1 MTLPT
6 AEKAAEPQWQFN
18 PHILLDLYGQQQWD
32 ALSEVL
38 LLLLKHFEQVTYLQL
53 TLPQQYA
60 INAFVK
66 HFLYIFTQ
74 PDYIISDRYVLQ
86 FLSLNGVIANL
97 VAISCF
103 RTTDSWLL
111 LLEQQPSNFV
121 KLLTLYSP
129 RNRRRYPIKNFF
141 DLSPRLAS
149 LWYCYCFRDYAAL
162 CANPY
167 TKQRLKD
174 FMAAFDERLDILVEF
189 HHMNFGATYIDGE
202 GDSAFKAKLN
212 RKVRELIL
220 RDIQIH
226 NQPKPRRIGVF
237 SGRWFPGTSVYRNFQ
252 PFVKALQET
261 YEVVLYYFPRS
272 GVTPDISGFVDIYP
286 ITFNNGQLDL
296 SPLIQND
303 LMLAYYPDIGMDLEN
318 IILSNLRLAP
328 IQVMSYGHSVS
339 TFGAEID
346 YFIGG
351 GSVEPPQAAQ
361 YYSERLVLL
370 PQLGQGFVR
379 PQYQPQYLAPTT
391 DPLIVNCSWYAQ
403 KVNPHLLQL
412 LRWILKESQQPL
424 LFQIFA
430 GTGAATRNEFLPFL
444 RDIQQFLPPKS
455 VQVIIDKPYTE
466 YMALM
471 ERGAFALDSY
481 PFGGDNT
488 VVDSLL
494 IGKPIVTYEGKR
506 WYGRIGSA
514 ILKQVGLEELVATSD
529 REYVQKALRLI
540 NDADYRQKLSQQLRE
555 MDLDRLLFHSSEK
568 EFFRQAIDYLI
579 ANHETLKHSPSCDP
593 ILISANG

>member
-6 AEKAAEPQWQFN
+6 VEKTAELQWQFN
-18 PHILLDLYGQQQWD
+18 PHTLLDLYRQQQWD
-32 ALSEVL
+32 TLSDVL
-38 LLLLKHFEQVTYLQL
+38 LQLLRHFEQVTYLQL
-53 TLPQQYA
+53 TPPQQYA

-66 HFLYIFTQ
+66 HFLYLFTQ
-74 PDYIISDRYVLQ
+74 PDYIISDRHVLP

-97 VAISCF
+97 VAISSF
-103 RTTDSWLL
+103 RTTDPWLL
-111 LLEQQPSNFV
+111 LLEQQPNNFV
-121 KLLTLYSP
+121 KLLTLYSA
-129 RNRRRYPIKNFF
+129 RNRRRYPINQFF

-149 LWYCYCFRDYAAL
+149 FWYCYCFRHYAAL
-162 CANPY
+162 CANSY
-167 TKQRLKD
+167 TKQRLRD
-174 FMAAFDERLDILVEF
+174 FMAAFDERLDMLVEF

-202 GDSAFKAKLN
+202 GDRAFKAKLN
-212 RKVRELIL
+212 RKVRELIT
-220 RDIQIH
+220 RNIQIPNH
-226 NQPKPRRIGVF
+226 PQPRRIGVF
-237 SGRWFPGTSVYRNFQ
+237 SGRWFPSTSVYRNFQ

-261 YEVVLYYFPRS
+261 YEVVLYYFPRN
-272 GVTPDISGFVDIYP
+272 GVTPDSSGFVATYP
-286 ITFNNGQLDL
+286 ISLSNGQLDL
-296 SPLIQND
+296 SPLIEND
-303 LMLAYYPDIGMDLEN
+303 LMVAYYPDIGMDLEN

-339 TFGAEID
+339 TFGAKID
-346 YFIGG
+346 YFIAGG
-351 GSVEPPQAAQ
+351 AVEPPQAAQ

-370 PQLGQGFVR
+370 PGLGQGFVR
-379 PQYQPQYLAPTT
+379 PPYQPQYPVPAT
-391 DPLIVNCSWYAQ
+391 DPLVINCSWYAQ

-412 LRWILKESQQPL
+412 LRWILAESQQPL

-430 GTGAATRNEFLPFL
+430 ATGATTRNDFLPFL
-444 RDIQQFLPPKS
+444 RDIQQFLPPQS
-455 VQVIIDKPYTE
+455 VRVIVYKPYAE

-494 IGKPIVTYEGKR
+494 IGKPIITYEGQR

-514 ILKQVGLEELVATSD
+514 ILRQVGLEELVATSD

-540 NDADYRQKLSQQLRE
+540 KDADYRQSLSQQLQQ
-555 MDLDRLLFHSSEK
+555 MDLDRLLFQSPEK
-568 EFFRQAIDYLI
+568 EVFRQAIDYLI
-579 ANHETLKHSPSCDP
+579 ANHEALQHSPARDP